1 MLDSVVKA
9 KKNHYPQILLDEWKY
24 EPKRTK
30 MENFTD
36 DDLEKVHLMGLIMK
50 VIMTLMMNWN
60 LTMRRIMNNFIKS

>member
-24 EPKRTK
+24 EPKITK
-30 MENFTD
+30 MENFAD

-60 LTMRRIMNNFIKS
+60 LTMRKIMKNFIKS

>member
-24 EPKRTK
+24 EPKIRK